1 MEESL
6 GKAFLRD
13 VLLLEGV
20 TPTEIRASV
29 GRDLAEYERQARAGE
44 PEKRMKDK
52 AAQAC
57 RALCRSAVVEEMVG
71 QIGSTAEH
79 LKLVLSVID
88 EPSRYPVKD

>member
-1 MEESL
+1 
-6 GKAFLRD
+6 
-13 VLLLEGV
+13 
-20 TPTEIRASV
+20 
-29 GRDLAEYERQARAGE
+29 
-44 PEKRMKDK
+44 MKDK